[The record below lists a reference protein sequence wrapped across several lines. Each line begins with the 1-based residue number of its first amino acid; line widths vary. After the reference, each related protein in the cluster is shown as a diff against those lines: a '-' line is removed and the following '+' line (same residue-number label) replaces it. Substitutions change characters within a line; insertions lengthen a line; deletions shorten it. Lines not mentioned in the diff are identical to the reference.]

1 LTSGTSVEGRLYAS
15 SIYVLMTVEPHDSLV
30 DLTRI
35 DVLLKI
41 MDLLLKDGTE
51 LQECVAK

>member
-1 LTSGTSVEGRLYAS
+1 VEGRLYAS